1 MDRAD
6 RHWRLHPM
14 TRAATSAVDEAAA
27 PGHQVLESSPEDLAT
42 LRYLLDLALQPI
54 AAFDGFTHL
63 EQIGG
68 TALRY
73 QLTYSCYALSASQLT
88 RTPAFTGYLA
98 EAQANMI
105 RKMCDRRVWDYW
117 ATEQLVGYLRWN
129 PDPMVFGNIMYTG
142 FFAGMLAFYE
152 AINDDRGFDDDGSL
166 PLVWDRRLRYDYGF
180 TKIVEAIERN
190 MRNSKQT
197 MYPCE
202 PHLVYPMC
210 NAIALAGM
218 RGYDRLH
225 GTDYTDDLIDKV
237 RDTLLDRYLTKDGRF
252 LFGRGPMGVF
262 IPPMVANDAVV
273 AYWLSG
279 VMPDLAEQTWK
290 TLRDNRITIK
300 DGRAELR
307 TQPIDHLDVGS
318 YRMGDAWAWANAACA
333 AAEMGDVEAVEAL
346 QATIVNRFT
355 FDYSAAGARKL
366 AGVSVWANCAFAFSR
381 FITAG
386 TVSRL
391 TNADVPAE
399 WKTGPV
405 LAVAA
410 YPQVLV
416 ARAVSD
422 GHGLDLVLRPG
433 AGPTRTTLR
442 VARLVP
448 GRSYRVSGATAAD
461 ITASDSGE
469 AYLTVDLADRREVRL
484 TPA

>member
-1 MDRAD
+1 
-6 RHWRLHPM
+6 M
-14 TRAATSAVDEAAA
+14 TTAATTPVAQPTIPTPATADFAV
-27 PGHQVLESSPEDLAT
+27 QESSPEDLAT

-54 AAFDGFTHL
+54 GRFDGFTHL

-73 QLTYSCYALSASQLT
+73 QLNYSCYALSVSQLT

-105 RKMCDRRVWDYW
+105 RKMCDRRVWGYW

-142 FFAGMLAFYE
+142 FFAAMLAFYE
-152 AINDDRGFDDDGSL
+152 TMNEDRGFDDDGSL
-166 PLVWDRRLRYDYGF
+166 PLVWNRRLRYDYGF

-190 MRNSKQT
+190 MRNSHQT

-218 RGYDRLH
+218 RCYDRLH
-225 GTDYTDDLIDKV
+225 GTDYTDDLTDKV
-237 RDTLLDRYLTKDGRF
+237 RDTLQRRYLTKDGRF
-252 LFGRGPMGVF
+252 LFGRGPVGTF

-290 TLRDNRITIK
+290 SLRDNRILLK
-300 DGRAELR
+300 DGRAELI

-318 YRMGDAWAWANAACA
+318 YRMGDAWAWVNAACA
-333 AAEMGDVEAVEAL
+333 AAEMGDAEAVDAL
-346 QATIVNRFT
+346 HSTIVNRFT
-355 FDYSAAGARKL
+355 FDYSPSGARKL

-381 FITAG
+381 FITEG
-386 TVSRL
+386 SLRRL
-391 TNADVPAE
+391 TNGELPPE
-399 WKTGPV
+399 WKTGPL
-405 LAVAA
+405 LAAAA

-416 ARAVSD
+416 AKAITD
-422 GHGLDLVLRPG
+422 GQGLDLVLRPG

-442 VARLVP
+442 IARLAP
-448 GRSYRVSGATAAD
+448 GRTYRVSGAAVDQLTAPP
-461 ITASDSGE
+461 SGE
-469 AYLTVDLADRREVRL
+469 VSLIVDLADRREVRL